1 MARLLP
7 YLTLLACPL
16 MMLFCMRGMRGMG
29 QQQTQAEPK
38 PEQST
43 NDQRIAQLERE
54 VADLRLERELAD
66 LRLERE
72 LADLQAGQ
80 QPPTPVD
87 ESPAGPP
94 RTGRA
99 DRPS

>member
-7 YLTLLACPL
+7 YLALLACPL

-43 NDQRIAQLERE
+43 ADQRIAQLERE
-54 VADLRLERELAD
+54 VAD

>member
-7 YLTLLACPL
+7 YLALLACPL

-43 NDQRIAQLERE
+43 ADQRIAQLERE

-66 LRLERE
+66 L
-72 LADLQAGQ
+72 QAEQ